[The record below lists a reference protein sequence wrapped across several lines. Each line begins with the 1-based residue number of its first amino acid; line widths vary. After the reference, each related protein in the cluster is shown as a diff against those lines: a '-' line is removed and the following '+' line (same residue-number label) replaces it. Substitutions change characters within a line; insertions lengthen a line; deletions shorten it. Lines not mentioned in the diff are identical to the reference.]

1 MSRFRLKMVQDDG
14 MTLEIT
20 VRGSA
25 EKRYPAEQATVA
37 VSAAVEGHDKKQVF
51 HDAVAIQDPLTNQL
65 AGLVERG
72 VVTTWSSDQV
82 RVYSHRPWGPDGN
95 RLPLVHQANVQARAE
110 FTDFERLS
118 GFLDYWAGKDGV
130 EIGGIVWDVTHKN
143 RRSYE
148 ADVRRSAVDDA
159 VAKAQSYA
167 DALRRGRVHAIQLA
181 DPGMLNNEPGQPRP
195 MMAKAYMM
203 DTAGGPQFELTPE
216 EIVVL
221 VEVDAKF
228 VTD

>member
-1 MSRFRLKMVQDDG
+1 

-25 EKRYPAEQATVA
+25 EKHYPAERAVVA
-37 VSAAVEGHDKKQVF
+37 VSAAVEGHDKEQVF
-51 HDAVAIQDPLTNQL
+51 RDAVAIQDPLTNQL
-65 AGLVERG
+65 AGLVDKG

-82 RVYSHRPWGPDGN
+82 RVYSHRPWGPDGT

-118 GFLDYWAGKDGV
+118 GFVDYWAGKDGA
-130 EIGGIVWDVTHKN
+130 EIGGVTWDVTPKN

-148 ADVRRSAVDDA
+148 SDVRRSAVDDA
-159 VAKAQSYA
+159 VSKAQSYA

-181 DPGMLNNEPGQPRP
+181 DPGMLNHDPGNPQPI
-195 MMAKAYMM
+195 MAKSFVMES
-203 DTAGGPQFELTPE
+203 AGGPQLEMTPE
-216 EIVVL
+216 EIVIL